1 MRPINRIVICEPL
14 QEEKSIIIY
23 SDNTNRKC
31 RVLYSDPKNL
41 VGPNDLIVIDPAV
54 ATHYD
59 SDNNLY
65 YIHDLAVKAV
75 IK

>member
-23 SDNTNRKC
+23 SDNGNKKC
-31 RVLYSDPKNL
+31 RVLYSDPKNF
-41 VGPNDLIVIDPAV
+41 VKPDDLIVIDTAV
-54 ATHYD
+54 ITYYD

-65 YIHDLAVKAV
+65 YLHDLAIKAV